1 MPIELKHVS
10 YSYGAGSTQETAAL
24 ENLSCFIADGEFVGI
39 MGHTGCGKTTLIQLI
54 AGLLCP
60 TSGQILLDGE
70 DINGKN
76 YRRELLRKTVGLVFQ
91 YPEYQLFESTV
102 EKDVA
107 FGLKHSGLS
116 REEKMGRVKEALSLM
131 GFSYENIH
139 NISPL
144 SLSGGEKRRVA
155 IAGVLVT
162 KPRILIFDEP
172 IAGMDPNGRIRF
184 LHLVEKLHKKGTT
197 VLMISHHT
205 DSLCEYASRI
215 LVMRQGRLVLDGPPK
230 EVLLDIPR
238 AERFSVGTSQ
248 ARLISDQL
256 IRRGVPLA
264 SDILQYHEL
273 LEALT
278 ALWKE
283 GDSI

>member
-1 MPIELKHVS
+1 M
-10 YSYGAGSTQETAAL
+10 
-24 ENLSCFIADGEFVGI
+24 
-39 MGHTGCGKTTLIQLI
+39 
-54 AGLLCP
+54 
-60 TSGQILLDGE
+60 
-70 DINGKN
+70 
-76 YRRELLRKTVGLVFQ
+76 VFQ

-107 FGLKHSGLS
+107 FGLKRSGLS

-215 LVMRQGRLVLDGPPK
+215 LVMQQGRIVLDGPPK

-256 IRRGVPLA
+256 IRRGIPLA

>member
-1 MPIELKHVS
+1 MPIELKHVF
-10 YSYGAGSTQETAAL
+10 YTYGAGSTQEEKAL
-24 ENLSCFIADGEFVGI
+24 EDLSCSISDGEFVGI

-54 AGLLCP
+54 AGLLSP
-60 TSGQILLDGE
+60 TSGQVLLDGE
-70 DINGKN
+70 DINSKN
-76 YRRELLRKTVGLVFQ
+76 YRRESLRKTVGLVFQ

-107 FGLKHSGLS
+107 FGLKHSGLNK
-116 REEKMGRVKEALSLM
+116 EEKTERVKEALSLM
-131 GFSYENIH
+131 GFSYEKIR

-172 IAGMDPNGRIRF
+172 IAGMDPNGRISF
-184 LHLVEKLHKKGTT
+184 LNLVEKLHEKGNT

-215 LVMRQGRLVLDGPPK
+215 LVLQQGKLVMDGTPK
-230 EVLLDIPR
+230 EVMLDIPQ
-238 AERFSVGTSQ
+238 AERLSVGTSQ
-248 ARLISDQL
+248 ARLVSEQL
-256 IRRGVPLA
+256 IRRGIPLA

-273 LEALT
+273 LEAFI
-278 ALWKE
+278 ALRK
-283 GDSI
+283 GGAPI